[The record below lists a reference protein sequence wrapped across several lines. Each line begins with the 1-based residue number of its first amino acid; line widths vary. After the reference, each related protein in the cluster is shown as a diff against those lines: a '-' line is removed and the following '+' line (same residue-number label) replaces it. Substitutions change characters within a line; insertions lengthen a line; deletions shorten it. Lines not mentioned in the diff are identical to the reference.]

1 MGGLGK
7 MNKAWDCS
15 NSAFYSFLRW
25 GRHRTKL
32 GDCVKS
38 YIWGVLD
45 VIHESDIL
53 EEISGVQWFV
63 NDMSPERGR
72 TVDTDL

>member
-15 NSAFYSFLRW
+15 NSEFYSFLRW

-63 NDMSPERGR
+63 NDMSPERDR